1 MSTVALDVTLRR
13 PFAFYEAYI
22 GKKVVMAATG
32 VILFGYVIGHLLGNL
47 QIYMGAAQMNRY
59 AQFLHS
65 QGALLW
71 VVRSLLIACVGLHI
85 VSSFQLWL
93 QKRRARPVAYVKK
106 DDIPASY
113 ASRTMIWSGPII
125 AAFVVFHVLH
135 LTTGSVG
142 LNYRAPREIAAGGE
156 QFFAYQNV
164 ISGFQHPAVAIAYI
178 FAIALLTMH
187 LYHGIWS
194 MFQSVGA
201 SHPRYTPLLK
211 KAAHAIAIAVAAGYI
226 SIPVS
231 VQLGLVG

>member
-1 MSTVALDVTLRR
+1 MSTVALDATLRR
-13 PFAFYEAYI
+13 PFTFYEAYI
-22 GKKVVMAATG
+22 GKKVVMVATG
-32 VILFGYVIGHLLGNL
+32 VVLIAYVIGHLLGNL
-47 QIYMGAAQMNRY
+47 QIYMGAAQMNWY
-59 AQFLHS
+59 AHLLHS

-71 VVRSLLIACVGLHI
+71 VARSVLIACVGLHL

-93 QKRRARPVAYVKK
+93 QKRRARPVGYVKK

-125 AAFVVFHVLH
+125 GSFVVFHVLH

-142 LNYRAPREIAAGGE
+142 LNYRAPREIAGGE

-164 ISGFQHPAVAIAYI
+164 ISGFQNPAVAIAYV

-194 MFQSVGA
+194 MFQSVGI

-211 KAAHAIAIAVAAGYI
+211 TAAHVIAIAVAAGYI

>member
-13 PFAFYEAYI
+13 PFTFYEAYI

-32 VILFGYVIGHLLGNL
+32 VVLIAYVIGHLLGNL

-65 QGALLW
+65 LGALLW
-71 VVRSLLIACVGLHI
+71 AVRSFLIACVALHLI
-85 VSSFQLWL
+85 SSFQLWL
-93 QKRRARPVAYVKK
+93 QKRRARPVGYVKK

-125 AAFVVFHVLH
+125 GAFVVFHVLH

-142 LNYRAPREIAAGGE
+142 LNYRAPREIAGGE

-164 ISGFQHPAVAIAYI
+164 ISGFQNPVVAIAYI

-194 MFQSVGA
+194 MFQSVGV
-201 SHPRYTPLLK
+201 SHPRYTRVLK
-211 KAAHAIAIAVAAGYI
+211 MAAHVIAIAVAAGYI